1 MTSFS
6 EFAIAYDI
14 ARMGDIGAF
23 RKLRLECP
31 DAISAYQLLYP
42 NETLTQRRLLLKVAA
57 ELDTP
62 IEILKSLVNESAS
75 ELLASESSASNPSTW
90 SLQEAIEIRDAFID
104 GSPYLPITKNM
115 SDIEGRLFWS
125 SVMGNRSVISKYQYL
140 IHIGSQFDV
149 DADTIQSSRS
159 FLTDEEVIRTIY
171 SDINKLHD
179 PKKWSEKPTV
189 ALRKRKYLKWSRLKE
204 HGLDD
209 YNGGV
214 FQEIPGKSFEM
225 KYEDG
230 IIIEHSGDVITDVAY
245 PSDPQLGLRERLV
258 KYANEHEDAIIAWP
272 EDLKSWEAM
281 VKMDGLVRFPNTGA
295 FDPVDI
301 GGFVLV
307 KKSHEHFLRLDAY
320 KREEYCLVLRVSA
333 LDGMDFIEVGFCELH
348 ILSLSSAVLFDI
360 ERRVDVM
367 KEDGKKWKEIPDTE
381 CIVVRV
387 SSPFIDR
394 RTGKLSQPVFLGI
407 ENDLGMSDITQY
419 VDLIGVEN
427 E

>member
-1 MTSFS
+1 
-6 EFAIAYDI
+6 
-14 ARMGDIGAF
+14 
-23 RKLRLECP
+23 
-31 DAISAYQLLYP
+31 
-42 NETLTQRRLLLKVAA
+42 
-57 ELDTP
+57 
-62 IEILKSLVNESAS
+62 
-75 ELLASESSASNPSTW
+75 
-90 SLQEAIEIRDAFID
+90 
-104 GSPYLPITKNM
+104 
-115 SDIEGRLFWS
+115 
-125 SVMGNRSVISKYQYL
+125 
-140 IHIGSQFDV
+140 
-149 DADTIQSSRS
+149 
-159 FLTDEEVIRTIY
+159 
-171 SDINKLHD
+171 
-179 PKKWSEKPTV
+179 
-189 ALRKRKYLKWSRLKE
+189 
-204 HGLDD
+204 
-209 YNGGV
+209 
-214 FQEIPGKSFEM
+214 
-225 KYEDG
+225 
-230 IIIEHSGDVITDVAY
+230 
-245 PSDPQLGLRERLV
+245 
-258 KYANEHEDAIIAWP
+258 
-272 EDLKSWEAM
+272 M

-394 RTGKLSQPVFLGI
+394 RTGKLSQPVFLGVD
-407 ENDLGMSDITQY
+407 NDLGMNDITQY

>member
-23 RKLRLECP
+23 KRMSLKCP
-31 DAISAYQLLYP
+31 DALSIYRLLYP

-62 IEILKSLVNESAS
+62 IEILKSLVNDSAS
-75 ELLASESSASNPSTW
+75 QLLASESNASNPSTW
-90 SLQEAIEIRDAFID
+90 SLQEAVEIRDAFID

-125 SVMGNRSVISKYQYL
+125 SVMGDRSVISKYQYL

-245 PSDPQLGLRERLV
+245 PSHPELGLRERLV
-258 KYANEHEDAIIAWP
+258 RYANEHEDAIIAWP
-272 EDLKSWEAM
+272 EELKSWEAM

-307 KKSHEHFLRLDAY
+307 KKSHEHYLRLDAY
-320 KREEYCLVLRVSA
+320 KRDEYCLTLRFSA

-348 ILSLSSAVLFDI
+348 ILSESSAVLFDI

-407 ENDLGMSDITQY
+407 DNDLGMNDITQY